1 MRVCTTGESSCSRSR
16 FLPRF
21 EVFAAVLV
29 CTPVQGS
36 RSDFKI
42 LAAVR
47 LVVVTA
53 VRFYVGSRFYTSAVQ
68 DFQVDH
74 DSTEVF
80 AHVEVQYSAD
90 RGSKSQLTVAQVFA
104 VVLGSTVVLVF
115 TAFTIIL
122 TKLYF
127 ALEFWGQMLTHHIF
141 FGLIGRGLGSCRR

>member
-1 MRVCTTGESSCSRSR
+1 MPRPQVLSATKGSYPRFCQPQKVLTVRVCTTGGSSYSRSR

-74 DSTEVF
+74 DSTELSVLQRF
-80 AHVEVQYSAD
+80 NILQTEVQNHS
-90 RGSKSQLTVAQVFA
+90 
-104 VVLGSTVVLVF
+104 
-115 TAFTIIL
+115 
-122 TKLYF
+122 
-127 ALEFWGQMLTHHIF
+127 
-141 FGLIGRGLGSCRR
+141 